1 MQRPF
6 GLLILA
12 LLLLLPA
19 AAEGSTFVALDE
31 EELAAASAAVVRG
44 RVVSVDSFWN
54 PSHTLIVT
62 EATVEVEKALLGE
75 APPYIIVRTAGGV
88 VEDYRVV
95 AHGFPTFSESERVL
109 LFISRDDVRPLGL
122 VEPRGDQPSFRVT
135 GFAQGHFRI
144 LTNRFGQDVVVP
156 TLDADIE
163 LVRRDGRSIRRPTAQ
178 TLETFEARLQRLG
191 RTLQQAP

>member
-6 GLLILA
+6 GLLVLTP
-12 LLLLLPA
+12 LLLLPVV
-19 AAEGSTFVALDE
+19 AEGSTFFAMDE
-31 EELAAASAAVVRG
+31 EELATASAAVVHG

-62 EATVEVEKALLGE
+62 EAIVEVEKALIGE
-75 APPYIIVRTAGGV
+75 TPRYILVRTAGGV

-95 AHGFPTFSESERVL
+95 AHGFPSFSESERVL
-109 LFISRDDVRPLGL
+109 LFVSRDEVRPLGL
-122 VEPRGDQPSFRVT
+122 VEPRGDLPSFRVT

-144 LTNRFGQDVVVP
+144 LTNRFGQDIVVP

-163 LVRRDGRSIRRPTAQ
+163 LVRRDGRTIRRPAAQ
-178 TLETFEARLQRLG
+178 TLESFEARLQRLG
-191 RTLQQAP
+191 RKLQQAR